1 MAGIV
6 VKKAGRILLTILKW
20 ILQAALAVLKL
31 VFGVAKLFL
40 FLFTLVAG
48 IVLTM
53 MGISVRRR

>member
-6 VKKAGRILLTILKW
+6 VKKAGRILFIVLKW
-20 ILQAALAVLKL
+20 ILQVTLVAWKL

-40 FLFTLVAG
+40 LLFTLVAG

>member
-6 VKKAGRILLTILKW
+6 VKKAGRILLIVLKW
-20 ILQAALAVLKL
+20 ILQVTLVALKL

-40 FLFTLVAG
+40 LLFTLAAG